1 MNFDCVP
8 PIEYLLEQNAI
19 RITANP
25 DFIEVF
31 SNLIKPQNGFELYDT
46 PMRFSALEH
55 D

>member
-8 PIEYLLEQNAI
+8 TIESLLEQNAI

-31 SNLIKPQNGFELYDT
+31 SPQNGFELYDT
-46 PMRFSALEH
+46 PMRFSALER